1 MDQNAQLGVP
11 IEIMIRIKPEPQQRV
26 DLKVYENKISLLDQ
40 YDRAIDEFITNG
52 AILESSD
59 AIRST
64 FESTIGKYLGFV
76 VHGVN
81 LTIFTFGAKGSCKT
95 FSLQGN
101 ENESGVLGLLVESL
115 FGNLES
121 KHGAIIE
128 EMQKLNVPEVEA
140 TSFTYS
146 VRMKYVEIRDE
157 SIIDLLQKY
166 NYYKQPAQ
174 LVYSEFEGYSVNG
187 AAWVALPNSMAFPD
201 LLAEGEKIR
210 SPFEYNKVTK
220 NATLLTIEIT
230 QTLDNKATKDV
241 KVISSRINIF
251 DLASADILA
260 EHFRNLSNSIEYKS
274 IYSFQNM
281 VGDLAKTNN
290 NALPTIYDGSIL
302 TKLMKEYIGANALC
316 LGLFTLQN
324 NNFAISSI
332 TFKMMKLC
340 SRIQNYPILNDVNA
354 LGLLKKFRTDISYY
368 SKFRG
373 SGGYDLRPPIIPKGD
388 NELPQGAKVTQYS
401 NLPSSGDNQ
410 ALIARNT
417 FLEKE
422 NQRLELALQEA
433 DTEKATLLKTIAE
446 LRSRGGG
453 GGGGGGHDHGQGMG
467 GQGLPPFMGDKYDV
481 SDKLLHIEDDI
492 TETNQIM
499 GVVNKLNDRFKILEN
514 ERKSLAEEV
523 EKLRLENQ
531 NLTNELNKLHSDS
544 NSNKLNSDNE
554 LFNLK
559 ELLNSTKNEL
569 DYMRNEAEKYRKI
582 QADLLLEI
590 DEREVQ
596 YKKQLED
603 KEREIEMKMIDQ
615 NQTEKRRL
623 EAEMREATRKIEHYG
638 EENSELNKA
647 MDELKKENKKLN
659 LKNNELRA
667 TMRDIINK
675 ADEENEGEEEVSSKA
690 KLMKTYTDR
699 ENELMENLGVQK
711 ASNENLKEKLKKM
724 RTYARKARNI
734 ALDYY
739 PPNEE
744 LPELLTK
751 DLNTFLE
758 DAENESVIQF
768 LEYEIRELRE
778 RNKKLQYEIDRIK
791 SDYRVSP
798 STNYIPNSTSLGN
811 NNMPQNTKI
820 GMMTSTMKGTSRVPP
835 PGVPNIDNLSEREI
849 QKKILE
855 EINNLKKNNNGQ
867 FPGQVSPSPASMLPN
882 NTELNQEIS
891 RLKNE
896 INRLSEENRQ
906 LKTTINDTA
915 LSDIQTTADINN
927 PKAMKMK
934 INFLE
939 KTIEQLE
946 RERSELNMRCTMAEE
961 QLKNFQE
968 MFNSTTQGYQKK
980 ILELNKR
987 LEASNLRLNQDYIG
1001 AGMDN

>member
-11 IEIMIRIKPEPQQRV
+11 IEIMIRIKPEPQQRI

-52 AILESSD
+52 AILETSD

-81 LTIFTFGAKGSCKT
+81 LTIFTFGGKGSGKT

-140 TSFTYS
+140 TTFTYS
-146 VRMKYVEIRDE
+146 VRMKYVELRDE
-157 SIIDLLQKY
+157 AIIDLLQKY

-174 LVYSEFEGYSVNG
+174 LVYSEFEGYTVNG

-220 NATLLTIEIT
+220 NSTLMTIEIT

-241 KVISSRINIF
+241 KVISSKINIF

-290 NALPTIYDGSIL
+290 NAIPTIYDGSIL
-302 TKLMKEYIGANALC
+302 TKLMKEYIGSNALC

-324 NNFAISSI
+324 NNFSISAI

-368 SKFRG
+368 SKFKSG
-373 SGGYDLRPPIIPKGD
+373 GGYDIRPPIIPKGE
-388 NELPQGAKVTQYS
+388 NELPQGAKVTQYG
-401 NLPSSGDNQ
+401 NMTGSGDNQ
-410 ALIARNT
+410 ALVARNT

-433 DTEKATLLKTIAE
+433 DAEKATLLKTIAE
-446 LRSRGGG
+446 LRSRGGAVG
-453 GGGGGGHDHGQGMG
+453 PGAPPMG
-467 GQGLPPFMGDKYDV
+467 TTGAMPPFMGDKYDV

-523 EKLRLENQ
+523 EKLRLDNQ

-544 NSNKLNSDNE
+544 NNNKLNSDNE

-623 EAEMREATRKIEHYG
+623 EQEMREATRKIEHYG
-638 EENSELNKA
+638 EENTELNKA
-647 MDELKKENKKLN
+647 MDELKKENKKLT

-667 TMRDIINK
+667 TMRDMINK
-675 ADEENEGEEEVSSKA
+675 ADEEGEEEISNKA

-744 LPELLTK
+744 LPEMLTK

-778 RNKKLQYEIDRIK
+778 RNKKLQFEIDRLK
-791 SDYRVSP
+791 SEFRISP
-798 STNYIPNSTSLGN
+798 STNYNPNSTSPGN
-811 NNMPQNTKI
+811 VNNPAMGTRGGLMNT
-820 GMMTSTMKGTSRVPP
+820 TMKGTNTRVPP
-835 PGVPNIDNLSEREI
+835 PGIPNIDNLSEREI

-855 EINNLKKNNNGQ
+855 EINNLKKNNSGLY
-867 FPGQVSPSPASMLPN
+867 PGQSAPVSMIPN
-882 NTELNQEIS
+882 NNELNQEII
-891 RLKNE
+891 RLKGE
-896 INRLSEENRQ
+896 INRLTEENRS

-915 LSDIQTTADINN
+915 LSDIQTTADLNN
-927 PKAMKMK
+927 PKAMRIK
-934 INFLE
+934 ISFLE

-946 RERSELNMRCTMAEE
+946 KERSELNMRCTMAEE

-987 LEASNLRLNQDYIG
+987 LEAANLRLNQDYLG
-1001 AGMDN
+1001 AGDN

>member
-1 MDQNAQLGVP
+1 MDQNNQLGVP
-11 IEIMIRIKPEPQQRV
+11 IEIMIRIKPEPQQRN

-52 AILESSD
+52 AILESTD
-59 AIRST
+59 AIRNT

-81 LTIFTFGAKGSCKT
+81 LTIFTFGSKGSGKT

-140 TSFTYS
+140 TTFTYS

-174 LVYSEFEGYSVNG
+174 LVYSEYEGYTVNG

-220 NATLLTIEIT
+220 NSTLMTIEIT

-241 KVISSRINIF
+241 KVISSKINIF

-281 VGDLAKTNN
+281 MGDLAKTNN
-290 NALPTIYDGSIL
+290 NAIPTIYDGSIL
-302 TKLMKEYIGANALC
+302 TKLMKEYIGSNALC

-324 NNFAISSI
+324 NNFAISAI

-340 SRIQNYPILNDVNA
+340 SRVQNYPILNDVNA
-354 LGLLKKFRTDISYY
+354 MGLLKKFRTDISYY
-368 SKFRG
+368 SKFKG

-388 NELPQGAKVTQYS
+388 NELPTSNKVTSYDGM
-401 NLPSSGDNQ
+401 PSGGDNQ
-410 ALIARNT
+410 ALVARNA

-422 NQRLELALQEA
+422 NQRLEQALL
-433 DTEKATLLKTIAE
+433 DSDNEKATLLKTIAD
-446 LRSRGGG
+446 LRNR
-453 GGGGGGHDHGQGMG
+453 GHDHGG
-467 GQGLPPFMGDKYDV
+467 GVGGGAPPFMGDKYDV

-499 GVVNKLNDRFKILEN
+499 GVVNKLNDRFKVLEN
-514 ERKSLAEEV
+514 ERKNLAEEV
-523 EKLRLENQ
+523 EKLRLDNQ
-531 NLTNELNKLHSDS
+531 KLTNELNRLQSDS
-544 NSNKLNSDNE
+544 NSTKLNSDNE
-554 LFNLK
+554 MFNLK

-569 DYMRNEAEKYRKI
+569 DYMKNEAEKYRKI

-615 NQTEKRRL
+615 NQSEKRRL

-647 MDELKKENKKLN
+647 LDELKKENKKLT
-659 LKNNELRA
+659 LKNNELRS

-675 ADEENEGEEEVSSKA
+675 TDEEDNDEMVSNKA

-734 ALDYY
+734 ALDFY

-744 LPELLTK
+744 LPEMLTK

-778 RNKKLQYEIDRIK
+778 RNKKLQFEIDRIK
-791 SDYRVSP
+791 GDYRMP
-798 STNYIPNSTSLGN
+798 SNTNYNPNNSS
-811 NNMPQNTKI
+811 MAPMSTKI
-820 GMMTSTMKGTSRVPP
+820 GTMSGTLKNTSRVPP
-835 PGVPNIDNLSEREI
+835 PGLPNIDNLSEKEI

-867 FPGQVSPSPASMLPN
+867 FNNQNSQINMMPN
-882 NTELNQEIS
+882 NNELNQEIA

-896 INRLSEENRQ
+896 INRLDEENKK
-906 LKTTINDTA
+906 LKMTINDNT
-915 LSDIQTTADINN
+915 LKDIESTADLNN

-934 INFLE
+934 ISFLE
-939 KTIEQLE
+939 KTIEELE
-946 RERSELNMRCTMAEE
+946 KERSELNMRCTMAEE

-987 LEASNLRLNQDYIG
+987 LEASNLRLNQDYIT
-1001 AGMDN
+1001 AAMDN

>member
-1 MDQNAQLGVP
+1 MDQNTQLGVP

-52 AILESSD
+52 AILETTD
-59 AIRST
+59 AIRNT

-81 LTIFTFGAKGSCKT
+81 LTIFTFGAKGSGKT

-174 LVYSEFEGYSVNG
+174 LVYSEFEGFTVNG

-220 NATLLTIEIT
+220 NSTLLTIEIT

-241 KVISSRINIF
+241 KVISSKINIF

-274 IYSFQNM
+274 VYSFQNM

-290 NALPTIYDGSIL
+290 NAIPTIYDGSIL

-368 SKFRG
+368 SKFKG

-388 NELPQGAKVTQYS
+388 NELPQAAKVTQYS
-401 NLPSSGDNQ
+401 NIAPSGDNQ

-433 DTEKATLLKTIAE
+433 DSEKATLLKNIAE
-446 LRSRGGG
+446 LRSHGAG
-453 GGGGGGHDHGQGMG
+453 GGGGGGHTHGGGM
-467 GQGLPPFMGDKYDV
+467 PPFMGDKYDV

-499 GVVNKLNDRFKILEN
+499 GVVNKLNDRFKVLEN

-523 EKLRLENQ
+523 EKLRIENQ
-531 NLTNELNKLHSDS
+531 NLTNELNKLQSDA
-544 NSNKLNSDNE
+544 NSNKLNSENE

-638 EENSELNKA
+638 EENSDLNKA
-647 MDELKKENKKLN
+647 IDELKKENKKLT

-675 ADEENEGEEEVSSKA
+675 KEEEEGEDEVSNKA

-734 ALDYY
+734 ALDFY

-744 LPELLTK
+744 LPDLLTK

-778 RNKKLQYEIDRIK
+778 RNKKLQYEMDRIK
-791 SDYRVSP
+791 SDYKISP
-798 STNYIPNSTSLGN
+798 STNYVPNATSLGG
-811 NNMPQNTKI
+811 PQGTKM
-820 GMMTSTMKGTSRVPP
+820 GTMTSTMKGTSRVPP

-867 FPGQVSPSPASMLPN
+867 YPGQTPSPLSMLPN
-882 NTELNQEIS
+882 NTELNQEIN
-891 RLKNE
+891 RLKAE
-896 INRLSEENRQ
+896 INRLTEENRK

-915 LSDIQTTADINN
+915 LSDIQTTADLNN
-927 PKAMKMK
+927 PKAMRMK

-946 RERSELNMRCTMAEE
+946 KERSELNMRCTMAEE

-1001 AGMDN
+1001 SIE

>member
-81 LTIFTFGAKGSCKT
+81 LTIFTFGAKGSGKT

-157 SIIDLLQKY
+157 TIIDLLQKY

-174 LVYSEFEGYSVNG
+174 LVYSEYEGYTVNG

-220 NATLLTIEIT
+220 NAALLTIEIT

-241 KVISSRINIF
+241 KVISSKINIF

-290 NALPTIYDGSIL
+290 NAIPTIYDGSIL

-368 SKFRG
+368 SKFKG

-401 NLPSSGDNQ
+401 NLAGSGDNQ
-410 ALIARNT
+410 ALIARNS

-453 GGGGGGHDHGQGMG
+453 GGGGHDHGAGMG

-499 GVVNKLNDRFKILEN
+499 GVVNKLNDRFKVLEN

-531 NLTNELNKLHSDS
+531 NLTNELNRLHSDS
-544 NSNKLNSDNE
+544 NSTKLNSDNE

-623 EAEMREATRKIEHYG
+623 EAEMREATRKVEHYG

-647 MDELKKENKKLN
+647 LDELKKENKKLT
-659 LKNNELRA
+659 LKNNELRS
-667 TMRDIINK
+667 TMRDILNK
-675 ADEENEGEEEVSSKA
+675 SEEEGEEGAEEDISSKA
-690 KLMKTYTDR
+690 KLMKTFTDR

-734 ALDYY
+734 ALDFY

-778 RNKKLQYEIDRIK
+778 RNKKLQNEIDRIK
-791 SDYRVSP
+791 SDYRISP
-798 STNYIPNSTSLGN
+798 STNYVPNSTSLGN
-811 NNMPQNTKI
+811 NNIPLNTKM
-820 GMMTSTMKGTSRVPP
+820 GMTSTMKGTTRVPP
-835 PGVPNIDNLSEREI
+835 MGVPNIDNLSEREI

-867 FPGQVSPSPASMLPN
+867 FPGQISPSSMLPN
-882 NTELNQEIS
+882 NNELNQEIN

-896 INRLSEENRQ
+896 INRLTEENRQ

-915 LSDIQTTADINN
+915 LSDIQSTADLNN

-946 RERSELNMRCTMAEE
+946 KERSELNMRCTMAEE

-987 LEASNLRLNQDYIG
+987 LEASNLRLNQEYIG
-1001 AGMDN
+1001 AES

>member
-11 IEIMIRIKPEPQQRV
+11 VEIMIRIKPEPQQRN

-52 AILESSD
+52 AILETSD

-81 LTIFTFGAKGSCKT
+81 LTIFTFGSKGSGKT

-157 SIIDLLQKY
+157 TIIDLLQKY

-174 LVYSEFEGYSVNG
+174 LVYSEFEGYTVNG

-220 NATLLTIEIT
+220 NSTLLTIEIT

-260 EHFRNLSNSIEYKS
+260 EHFRNLSNSVEYKS

-290 NALPTIYDGSIL
+290 NAIPTIYDGSIL

-324 NNFAISSI
+324 NNFAVSSI

-368 SKFRG
+368 SKFKG

-388 NELPQGAKVTQYS
+388 NELPQAAKVTSYS
-401 NLPSSGDNQ
+401 NMPATGDNQ
-410 ALIARNT
+410 ALIARNS

-422 NQRLELALQEA
+422 NQRLEQALQDA

-453 GGGGGGHDHGQGMG
+453 GGGHDHGGMG
-467 GQGLPPFMGDKYDV
+467 GQGMPPFMGDKYDV

-523 EKLRLENQ
+523 EKLRMDNQ
-531 NLTNELNKLHSDS
+531 NLTNELNRLHSDS

-554 LFNLK
+554 IFNMK

-647 MDELKKENKKLN
+647 LDELKKENKKLT

-675 ADEENEGEEEVSSKA
+675 EDKEEDEDVSNKA

-734 ALDYY
+734 ALDFY

-744 LPELLTK
+744 LPEMLTK
-751 DLNTFLE
+751 DLNAFLE

-778 RNKKLQYEIDRIK
+778 RNKKLQFEMEKIK
-791 SDYRVSP
+791 GDYKMSP
-798 STNYIPNSTSLGN
+798 STNYNPNGSN
-811 NNMPQNTKI
+811 NLPGATRM
-820 GMMTSTMKGTSRVPP
+820 GMMTSTMKGTSRAPP
-835 PGVPNIDNLSEREI
+835 PGVPNIDNLSEKEI

-867 FPGQVSPSPASMLPN
+867 FPGQTSPTSMLPN
-882 NTELNQEIS
+882 NNELNQEIS
-891 RLKNE
+891 RLKGE
-896 INRLSEENRQ
+896 INRLSEENKQ

-915 LSDIQTTADINN
+915 LSDIQSTADLNN

-946 RERSELNMRCTMAEE
+946 KERSELNMRCTMAEE

-987 LEASNLRLNQDYIG
+987 LEASNLRLNQEYLS
-1001 AGMDN
+1001 GMDN

>member
-81 LTIFTFGAKGSCKT
+81 LTIFTFGAKGSGKT

-146 VRMKYVEIRDE
+146 VKMKYVEIRDE
-157 SIIDLLQKY
+157 TIIDLLQKY

-174 LVYSEFEGYSVNG
+174 LVYSEYEGYTVNG

-220 NATLLTIEIT
+220 NAALLTIEIT

-241 KVISSRINIF
+241 KVISSKINIF

-290 NALPTIYDGSIL
+290 NAIPTIYDGSIL

-368 SKFRG
+368 SKFKG

-401 NLPSSGDNQ
+401 NLAGSGDNQ
-410 ALIARNT
+410 ALIARNS

-453 GGGGGGHDHGQGMG
+453 GGGGHDHGAGMG

-499 GVVNKLNDRFKILEN
+499 GVVNKLNDRFKVLEN

-531 NLTNELNKLHSDS
+531 NLTNELNRLHSDS
-544 NSNKLNSDNE
+544 NSTKLNSDNE

-623 EAEMREATRKIEHYG
+623 EAEMREATRKVEHYG

-647 MDELKKENKKLN
+647 LDELKKENKKLT
-659 LKNNELRA
+659 LKNNELRS
-667 TMRDIINK
+667 TMRDILNK
-675 ADEENEGEEEVSSKA
+675 SEEEGEEGAEEDISSKA
-690 KLMKTYTDR
+690 KLMKTFTDR

-734 ALDYY
+734 ALDFY

-778 RNKKLQYEIDRIK
+778 RNKKLQNEIDRIK
-791 SDYRVSP
+791 SDYRISP
-798 STNYIPNSTSLGN
+798 STNYVPNSTSLGN
-811 NNMPQNTKI
+811 NNIPLNTKM
-820 GMMTSTMKGTSRVPP
+820 GMTSTMKGTTRVPP
-835 PGVPNIDNLSEREI
+835 MGVPNIDNLSEREI

-867 FPGQVSPSPASMLPN
+867 FPGQISPSSMLPN
-882 NTELNQEIS
+882 NNELNQEIN

-896 INRLSEENRQ
+896 INRLTEENRQ

-915 LSDIQTTADINN
+915 LSDIQSTADLNN

-946 RERSELNMRCTMAEE
+946 KERSELNMRCTMAEE

-987 LEASNLRLNQDYIG
+987 LEASNLRLNQEYIG
-1001 AGMDN
+1001 AES

>member
-81 LTIFTFGAKGSCKT
+81 LTIFTFGAKGSGKT

-174 LVYSEFEGYSVNG
+174 LVYSEYEGYSVNG

-220 NATLLTIEIT
+220 NSALLTIEIT

-241 KVISSRINIF
+241 KVITSRINIF

-290 NALPTIYDGSIL
+290 NAIPTIYDGSIL

-368 SKFRG
+368 SKFKG

-401 NLPSSGDNQ
+401 NLASTGDNQ
-410 ALIARNT
+410 ALIARNA

-422 NQRLELALQEA
+422 NQRLELALQDA

-446 LRSRGGG
+446 LRSRGA
-453 GGGGGGHDHGQGMG
+453 GGGGGGHDHGAG

-523 EKLRLENQ
+523 EKLRQENQ
-531 NLTNELNKLHSDS
+531 HLTNELNKLHSDS
-544 NSNKLNSDNE
+544 NNNKLNSDNE

-647 MDELKKENKKLN
+647 LDELKKENKKLT

-667 TMRDIINK
+667 TMRDILNK
-675 ADEENEGEEEVSSKA
+675 ADEEGEEGAEEDVSNKA

-734 ALDYY
+734 ALDFY

-791 SDYRVSP
+791 SDYRISP
-798 STNYIPNSTSLGN
+798 STNYVPNSTSLGN
-811 NNMPQNTKI
+811 NNLPQNTRM
-820 GMMTSTMKGTSRVPP
+820 GMTSTMKGTSRVPP
-835 PGVPNIDNLSEREI
+835 MGVPNIDNLSEREI

-867 FPGQVSPSPASMLPN
+867 FPGQTPSPSSMLPN
-882 NTELNQEIS
+882 TTELNQEIS

-896 INRLSEENRQ
+896 INRLTEENRQ

-915 LSDIQTTADINN
+915 LSDIQSTADLNN

-946 RERSELNMRCTMAEE
+946 KERSELNMRCTMAEE

-987 LEASNLRLNQDYIG
+987 LEASNLRLNQEYIG
-1001 AGMDN
+1001 AES